1 MRANRRPDVPWWRQ
15 PFGELQ
21 RASQLRLRGQPLT
34 WHLDDQT
41 ARLDLRMLHR
51 LGQRQ
56 HGFDAGIKLSEDFAP
71 LREIT
76 LLELDLDLALER
88 ALILGLLRQTTRRQ
102 FGAADGGAELL
113 HELRFQAADREP
125 ATVARAVVVVE
136 AAAIERLVFHARLD
150 AGTEVTGAR
159 HTMQAERAVGHAHI
173 DLLPHASGLALH
185 HSRKQADHAMQR
197 AARQV
202 GQLYAER
209 QRAAVAAPGVAGNAG
224 QRQVVDVVPG
234 AITIRPTL
242 AITGDRHVDQ
252 PWVDRLECLV
262 TDAQLVH
269 HAGTKLFEHDVVLAD
284 QLLDHL
290 HRFGPLEIEGDA
302 AFVAVEVGVTG
313 GGSAIVR
320 RQHAHQIHTRGR
332 LYPQDLGAHVGQ
344 QQRGERPRQQG
355 GEVENF
361 QRRQWAGHGDSR
373 FACLT

>member
-1 MRANRRPDVPWWRQ
+1 M
-15 PFGELQ
+15 
-21 RASQLRLRGQPLT
+21 
-34 WHLDDQT
+34 
-41 ARLDLRMLHR
+41 
-51 LGQRQ
+51 
-56 HGFDAGIKLSEDFAP
+56 
-71 LREIT
+71 REIT

-88 ALILGLLRQTTRRQ
+88 ALILGPLRQAACCQ
-102 FGAADGGAELL
+102 FGAANGGAELL

-150 AGTEVTGAR
+150 AGTEVTGPG

-173 DLLPHASGLALH
+173 DLLPHTGGLALH
-185 HSRKQADHAMQR
+185 HSRKQTDHPMQR

-202 GQLYAER
+202 GQLHAER
-209 QRAAVAAPGVAGNAG
+209 QRAAVAAPGVAGDTG

-242 AITGDRHVDQ
+242 AVAGDRHIDQ

-269 HAGTKLFEHDVVLAD
+269 HAGTKLFEHDVVLAN

-302 AFVAVEVGVTG
+302 ALVAVEVGVAG
-313 GGSAIVR
+313 GASAIVR
-320 RQHAHQIHTRGR
+320 RQHTHQIHARRR
-332 LYPQDLGAHVGQ
+332 LHPQDFGAHIG
-344 QQRGERPRQQG
+344 
-355 GEVENF
+355 
-361 QRRQWAGHGDSR
+361 
-373 FACLT
+373 